1 MDLYSILGQQL
12 SVHEALPPEPAPETA
27 LSWSTET
34 LPAHS
39 FLPDPA
45 PSHSQLIE
53 AVPGSAPGNPAPGNP
68 ASAEAEEDVLAL
80 RLRAEAKLAAILSCV
95 VERVRYITNA
105 SGVALALCEGEE
117 EAMVCHASSGPS
129 APEVGA
135 RMFIRSGITAESM
148 RTRQTLRCDRASTD
162 PRVNHESCQAL
173 GIESVM
179 VMPLIFAQKSAAQNS
194 GAQSSGARNS
204 ERNTERNVVGMF
216 ELFGAKPSAFAERD
230 ANTLRASVPQVES
243 ALRDAVAAGMTL
255 GRIPWAEEVSG
266 LGETTEAS
274 VTLRTPV
281 AFPIDAFR
289 KPEVEESKEPDV
301 PAFLARLADEA
312 RPAGSRTWSHWFR
325 PQW

>member
-12 SVHEALPPEPAPETA
+12 SVHDALPTEPAPEAA
-27 LSWSTET
+27 LWQSKET
-34 LPAHS
+34 LPADS
-39 FLPDPA
+39 L
-45 PSHSQLIE
+45 
-53 AVPGSAPGNPAPGNP
+53 VPNPALADSNLADSNLADSPISGPHP
-68 ASAEAEEDVLAL
+68 ALSDLSSATPSAHGEEDVLAL
-80 RLRAEAKLAAILSCV
+80 RLQAEARLAAILSAV

-117 EAMVCHASSGPS
+117 DAMVCHASSGPS
-129 APEVGA
+129 APEIGA

-179 VMPLIFAQKSAAQNS
+179 VMPLILP
-194 GAQSSGARNS
+194 RNA
-204 ERNTERNVVGMF
+204 ERNVVGMF
-216 ELFGAKPSAFAERD
+216 ELFGARPSAFAERD
-230 ANTLRASVPQVES
+230 ANTLRASVPQIES
-243 ALRDAVAAGMTL
+243 ALRDAVAAGMAL
-255 GRIPWAEEVSG
+255 GHIPWAEEARS
-266 LGETTEAS
+266 LGETTEAT
-274 VTLRTPV
+274 VTLKTPV

-289 KPEVEESKEPDV
+289 KPEVQESAEPEV

-312 RPAGSRTWSHWFR
+312 RPASNRSWSQWFR